1 MLKTLIT
8 IVVFVVFLFSDAVT
22 KQNYAIKQI
31 LNTFTFRIWKKQ
43 VV

>member
-8 IVVFVVFLFSDAVT
+8 IVVFVVFLFSGCGT
-22 KQNYAIKQI
+22 EIKLCDKKILNLYTFQI
-31 LNTFTFRIWKKQ
+31 LKRQ